1 MKRNQECQGCGVI
14 GIVAGKGRTDIC
26 PICLLEMLED
36 VCATIIPRSHTGIM
50 IGESLLLRGGL
61 SGKDM
66 LRRLRDVATM
76 ALDKLS

>member
-1 MKRNQECQGCGVI
+1 MRRNQECISCGVI
-14 GIVAGKGRTDIC
+14 GITANKVEIC

-50 IGESLLLRGGL
+50 IGQTLLLRGGL
-61 SGKDM
+61 NGKDM
-66 LRRLRDVATM
+66 LRRLRDVATT